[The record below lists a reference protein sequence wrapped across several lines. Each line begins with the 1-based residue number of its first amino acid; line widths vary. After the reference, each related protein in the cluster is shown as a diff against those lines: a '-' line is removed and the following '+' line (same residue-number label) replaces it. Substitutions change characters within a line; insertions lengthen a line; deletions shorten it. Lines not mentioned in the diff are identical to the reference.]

1 MREQL
6 HLPDGLH
13 GDLWFR
19 HLHGFTMPSHQHDEL
34 EFNLVRS
41 GHASYVVN
49 GRRYRMAAGDAI
61 WLFPEQD
68 HVLVEI
74 SPNFSMWILVIHPFA
89 LRPHCRQSKW
99 APLLA
104 GNPLGLGADG
114 CRPQS
119 RKRYSKPSMVS
130 LRMSSS
136 PSSLMRN

>member
-1 MREQL
+1 MSLGRKSSMADSKVLISCYMREQL
-6 HLPDGLH
+6 HLPDGLY

-19 HLHGFTMPSHQHDEL
+19 HLHGFTMPSHQHDAL

-74 SPNFSMWILVIHPFA
+74 SPNFSRWILVIHPFRA
-89 LRPHCRQSKW
+89 
-99 APLLA
+99 
-104 GNPLGLGADG
+104 
-114 CRPQS
+114 
-119 RKRYSKPSMVS
+119 
-130 LRMSSS
+130 
-136 PSSLMRN
+136 